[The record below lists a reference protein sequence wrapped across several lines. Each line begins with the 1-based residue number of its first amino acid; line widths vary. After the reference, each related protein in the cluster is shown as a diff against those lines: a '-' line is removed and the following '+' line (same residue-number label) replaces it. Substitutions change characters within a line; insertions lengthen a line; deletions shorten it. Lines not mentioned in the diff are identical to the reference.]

1 MNFEKLCFKKVKN
14 ECLKF
19 IKSQE
24 TKKEKFKN
32 KERMLKSFLIPICFW
47 IENKVTQ
54 KNKIVSGSV
63 PNSK

>member
-47 IENKVTQ
+47 IENKVNQ
-54 KNKIVSGSV
+54 KPGKAASGLRYD
-63 PNSK
+63 